1 MTATDRAVLEQLRTL
16 AVWLVLVNDGSIPA
30 EPMPGEDVAD
40 NLRVLLADHERLSRE
55 VERLRA
61 SALCLVNE
69 YRSHGGKG
77 THQECMPGCGC
88 ALPAQVTL
96 LEAEVRAAHANGTA
110 CLLREEPARACTASH
125 EKGRTT
131 CEHCAPGNYR

>member
-1 MTATDRAVLEQLRTL
+1 MTATDRAALELGHINYGRL
-16 AVWLVLVNDGSIPA
+16 LIELEMLEDCGRHRSAVERIRA
-30 EPMPGEDVAD
+30 
-40 NLRVLLADHERLSRE
+40 LLADHECLSRE

-61 SALCLVNE
+61 SALCLVDE

-110 CLLREEPARACTASH
+110 CLLREEP
-125 EKGRTT
+125 K
-131 CEHCAPGNYR
+131 P